1 MTTFRPATDGF
12 GELAIVRLPGP
23 HGAVQQL
30 GEPEVGQH
38 VLVQHGAVAP
48 VQHGVAAPV
57 QHGVVALVQ
66 HPVPQQMGCAC
77 GWPAPPAVGGQ
88 QMM

>member
-1 MTTFRPATDGF
+1 MTTFRAARDGF
-12 GELAIVRLPGP
+12 GELAMVRLPGP

-30 GEPEVGQH
+30 GEPEAGQH
-38 VLVQHGAVAP
+38 VLVQHGVVAV
-48 VQHGVAAPV
+48 VQHGA
-57 QHGVVALVQ
+57 
-66 HPVPQQMGCAC
+66 VPQQMGWAC